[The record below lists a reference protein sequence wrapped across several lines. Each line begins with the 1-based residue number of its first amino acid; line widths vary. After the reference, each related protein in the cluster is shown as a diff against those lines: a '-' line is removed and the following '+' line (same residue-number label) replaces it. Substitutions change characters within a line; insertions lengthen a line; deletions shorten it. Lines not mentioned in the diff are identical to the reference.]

1 MESASQLET
10 DDALRLFPELG
21 CPCETQLSSEMML
34 HVEALRA
41 LFAAE
46 VPHSVS
52 IRPTDKGKIRYVIGD
67 ASAKGFGS
75 GTQYPDF
82 TFEGRDGLWEVVF
95 SPGWVQPERRP

>member
-1 MESASQLET
+1 
-10 DDALRLFPELG
+10 
-21 CPCETQLSSEMML
+21 ML

-52 IRPTDKGKIRYVIGD
+52 IRPIDKGKIRYVIGD

-75 GTQYPDF
+75 GTQYPDL
-82 TFEGRDGLWEVVF
+82 TFEGRDGLLEVVF
-95 SPGWVQPERRP
+95 FPGWVQPMRRP